1 MRWRLKLPNRN
12 HLNLYAK
19 NHYSLVLVESG
30 PKAFYRSLFEPFNIS
45 VIAQYVVT
53 FKYLQIDQ
61 CNVYMLK
68 MSNKLNLAP
77 GLTLHL
83 LSMFLSDLRAVW
95 IRWLWQ
101 LWKISQ
107 TKEQQRKYPYLYKC
121 KLWWV
126 ITNNSSIQVY
136 KPLFFNHWSLS
147 INVSLLTCW
156 RLGEI
161 ASPKPYRH
169 LNFMVGLSLVQN
181 FFIHASL
188 MES

>member
-1 MRWRLKLPNRN
+1 MNYGHFLQNCRKTEHYGYRKTFKARVMRWRLKLPNRN

-83 LSMFLSDLRAVW
+83 LSICFFQTLEQFEYDGCDNCEKYLR
-95 IRWLWQ
+95 L
-101 LWKISQ
+101 KNN
-107 TKEQQRKYPYLYKC
+107 KEN
-121 KLWWV
+121 
-126 ITNNSSIQVY
+126 I
-136 KPLFFNHWSLS
+136 
-147 INVSLLTCW
+147 LTCTS
-156 RLGEI
+156 
-161 ASPKPYRH
+161 A
-169 LNFMVGLSLVQN
+169 NFDG
-181 FFIHASL
+181 
-188 MES
+188 